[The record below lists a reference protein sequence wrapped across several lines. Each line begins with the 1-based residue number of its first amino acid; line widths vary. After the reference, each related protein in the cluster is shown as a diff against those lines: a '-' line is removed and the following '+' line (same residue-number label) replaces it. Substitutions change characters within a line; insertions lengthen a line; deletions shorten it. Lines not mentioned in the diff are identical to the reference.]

1 VSVHLAKRFQRRRF
15 FNIGQSEERI
25 AYGAMFVDGSGQNGQ
40 SLERTFHRWFLTSF
54 TAFDWGVS
62 EEKIKM
68 WKVNERRT
76 TDDRRQTTDAKWWQK
91 LTLPLARWANNS
103 SLSTVKTIFWNE
115 LEMINE
121 DNDTFQSDLYQ
132 FVEKLN
138 KIFIDTSK
146 ETFRSKIFYK
156 ENTSK

>member
-15 FNIGQSEERI
+15 FNIGQSEKRI
-25 AYGAMFVDGSGQNGQ
+25 AYGAMFVDGSGQNEQ

-121 DNDTFQSDLYQ
+121 DSDTFQSDLYQ

>member
-1 VSVHLAKRFQRRRF
+1 MLLTEFWFICPSGFRGEYVFH
-15 FNIGQSEERI
+15 IGQSEKVLPM
-25 AYGAMFVDGSGQNGQ
+25 AAMFVDGSKQNGQ
-40 SLERTFHRWFLTSF
+40 YLERTFHSCLLTSF
-54 TAFDWGVS
+54 TSFGWGVS

-68 WKVNERRT
+68 WKVNGRRT
-76 TDDRRQTTDAKWWQK
+76 MDAKWWQK
-91 LTLPLARWANNS
+91 LTLHLARWANNS

-121 DNDTFQSDLYQ
+121 DSDTFQSHLYQ

-146 ETFRSKIFYK
+146 ETFRSKIVYK
-156 ENTSK
+156 ENTYK

>member
-1 VSVHLAKRFQRRRF
+1 
-15 FNIGQSEERI
+15 
-25 AYGAMFVDGSGQNGQ
+25 M
-40 SLERTFHRWFLTSF
+40 
-54 TAFDWGVS
+54 
-62 EEKIKM
+62 
-68 WKVNERRT
+68 
-76 TDDRRQTTDAKWWQK
+76 DAKWWQK
-91 LTLPLARWANNS
+91 LTLHLARWANNS

-121 DNDTFQSDLYQ
+121 DSDTFQSDLYQ

-146 ETFRSKIFYK
+146 ETFRSKIVYK